1 MTSGLAVG
9 VFLLGYSTAPLGKTS
24 IHLYV
29 RGSEVITMVTE
40 GYKYSSVTVCSSA
53 AHYLAPVGAGFTCLP
68 GALRFGPFRD
78 ADGDGDDDDG
88 GRSDG
93 SDGGDDD
100 DDIGDGDAD
109 DDGGDAYDDGD
120 GGEGDYDGDDDDDD
134 DDDDDGVV
142 VMLMMVMVVV
152 VRVMLLLLMMMLM
165 LMVKVVMM
173 MVKTVG
179 LPLSAV
185 STLRAAGEWH
195 VEGVLRGHAG
205 RASFPHG
212 LQVGIH

>member
-9 VFLLGYSTAPLGKTS
+9 VFLLVYSTAPLGKTS

-29 RGSEVITMVTE
+29 RGSEVITMITE
-40 GYKYSSVTVCSSA
+40 GYKYSSVTVRNSA
-53 AHYLAPVGAGFTCLP
+53 AHYLAPVGAGFRYLP
-68 GALRFGPFRD
+68 GALGFGPFRD
-78 ADGDGDDDDG
+78 ADGDGDGDDG
-88 GRSDG
+88 GRSGG

-120 GGEGDYDGDDDDDD
+120 GGEGDYDDDDDDD
-134 DDDDDGVV
+134 DYGVV

-152 VRVMLLLLMMMLM
+152 VRVMMMLL

-173 MVKTVG
+173 MVMTVG
-179 LPLSAV
+179 LSLCAV
-185 STLRAAGEWH
+185 SALRAAGEWH